1 MGYSSN
7 DIITLLAFGLNRSAA
22 CESMENTNDKAPT
35 ICPNALVVVDWID
48 MIVFNINPNL
58 VMADRDQKALLRLLE
73 KPGLDVIPSTS
84 FEMMAGGLRC
94 VPWRSAAL
102 ERFSYTSIRR
112 TA

>member
-58 VMADRDQKALLRLLE
+58 VMADRDHEGSLETLRE
-73 KPGLDVIPSTS
+73 AWSGCNPS
-84 FEMMAGGLRC
+84 
-94 VPWRSAAL
+94 
-102 ERFSYTSIRR
+102 
-112 TA
+112 